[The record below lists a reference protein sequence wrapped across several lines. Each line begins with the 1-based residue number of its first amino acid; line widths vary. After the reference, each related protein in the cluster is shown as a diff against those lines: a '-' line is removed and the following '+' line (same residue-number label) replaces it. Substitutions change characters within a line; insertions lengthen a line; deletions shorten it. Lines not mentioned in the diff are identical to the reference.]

1 MDSQAFVVQYFELA
15 LRDSLDAGPA
25 VDKLRLI
32 AEMMSLSLSVSST
45 EITDGG
51 WLMTVSG
58 TRL

>member
-1 MDSQAFVVQYFELA
+1 VQYFELA